1 MVELED
7 DLTEEEEDVEVL
19 PASARSPAHAPPGLN
34 GTERGARHARVRG
47 AFGQE
52 GKDARVQDGDDDR
65 PNMRLHSNG
74 AVGTSAVAAAAAPSA
89 LLQLDPSHGSR
100 GGSGGQSQ
108 PGATR
113 AGTSRAATPSGAAGG
128 GVGAVSSGAGFKQR
142 TRRAGAA
149 VRVGPGHTVMYQPLV
164 VMQAQHRSG
173 AGGAEAGGGCQ
184 VAQWSG
190 PNFKCFRKAGVTG
203 LVTDG
208 GGAGASAG
216 TVTESAL
223 SQVRRTKRR
232 CN

>member
-1 MVELED
+1 MELED

-34 GTERGARHARVRG
+34 GTGRGARHARVRG
-47 AFGQE
+47 ASGQE
-52 GKDARVQDGDDDR
+52 GEEARVQDGDDDR
-65 PNMRLHSNG
+65 PNKRLHSNG
-74 AVGTSAVAAAAAPSA
+74 AAGPSAVAAAAAPSA
-89 LLQLDPSHGSR
+89 LLQLDPTHGSR
-100 GGSGGQSQ
+100 GGSGGQEQ

-128 GVGAVSSGAGFKQR
+128 AAGAVSLGAGFKQR

-149 VRVGPGHTVMYQPLV
+149 VRVGPGHAVMYQPLV
-164 VMQAQHRSG
+164 VMQAQHRPG

-184 VAQWSG
+184 LAQWSG
-190 PNFKCFRKAGVTG
+190 PNFKCFRKAGVAG
-203 LVTDG
+203 LATDG
-208 GGAGASAG
+208 GSAGAAAG
-216 TVTESAL
+216 TATEPGL